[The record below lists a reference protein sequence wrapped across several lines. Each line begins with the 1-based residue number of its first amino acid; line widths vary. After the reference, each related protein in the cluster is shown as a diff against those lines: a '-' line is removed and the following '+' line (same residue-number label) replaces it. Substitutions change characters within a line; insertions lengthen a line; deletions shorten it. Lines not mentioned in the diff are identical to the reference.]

1 VELRTL
7 FTLVALLCATV
18 ASGVLLV
25 RSTDEEEPAPETPQ
39 LGIGYYAKTA
49 ELRGMG
55 DDGHTLYRL
64 SADSVVQAPS
74 DGSVN
79 LTVVAVDYAPTGD
92 VPWSLTAETGRIPPG
107 DKMIELSGNVFAT
120 TRDPGNPA
128 ATIRTDYLLF
138 DPVTSIASTDRKV
151 VIEYAGST
159 LHAIGLRALLR
170 ENRLEL
176 LSAVSG
182 RYVR

>member
-1 VELRTL
+1 MELRTL
-7 FTLVALLCATV
+7 FTLVALLCVTV
-18 ASGVLLV
+18 ASGILLV
-25 RSTDEEEPAPETPQ
+25 RSGADEEPATGPPQ
-39 LGIGYYAKTA
+39 LGVGYYAKDAQLAGT
-49 ELRGMG
+49 G
-55 DDGHTLYRL
+55 DDGRTLYRL
-64 SADSVVQAPS
+64 SAVSVVQAPS
-74 DGSVN
+74 DGSVD
-79 LTVVAVDYAPTGD
+79 LTDVALDYAPTGD
-92 VPWSLTAETGRIPPG
+92 VPWRLTAEAGRIPPG

-120 TRDPGNPA
+120 TRDTGNPA
-128 ATIRTDYLLF
+128 ATIRTDYLQF

-170 ENRLEL
+170 ENRFEL